1 MSLNSMAPIPGFEKR
16 SGTGGR
22 GPMPILGAHLQNNSA
37 VAFGLA
43 PNQKHGIVKEQEN
56 IGPVFAVLR
65 LVSWG
70 KTMHHDF
77 RQRWAEAKRQV
88 QKGPLSQKAKK

>member
-1 MSLNSMAPIPGFEKR
+1 
-16 SGTGGR
+16 
-22 GPMPILGAHLQNNSA
+22 
-37 VAFGLA
+37 LA

-70 KTMHHDF
+70 KIMHHDF
-77 RQRWAEAKRQV
+77 RQRWAEAKRQYKRGRV
-88 QKGPLSQKAKK
+88 LEKPKSGKIGYEGLTVDCGTF